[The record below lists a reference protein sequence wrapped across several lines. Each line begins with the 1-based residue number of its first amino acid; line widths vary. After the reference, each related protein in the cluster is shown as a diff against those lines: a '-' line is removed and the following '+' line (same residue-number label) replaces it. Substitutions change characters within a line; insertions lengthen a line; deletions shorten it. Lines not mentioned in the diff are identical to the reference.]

1 MKKLDIFIH
10 KGQGR
15 KPVAIFIHGL
25 AMDKDIWLEP
35 LETRV
40 IGKSVPLKFIA
51 SRKPRPRTEKIKG
64 LTTGRLPPNINII
77 WDVLRDHGYNL
88 ICWSQGRPV
97 GPISVAVGELR
108 EVIRIVHDIFGNRSI
123 ALIGHSRGGLVARKF
138 MESGD
143 KSIRALITIGTPH
156 KGSTLSRI
164 EKVLVPVANIAK
176 KILPEDTHSTL
187 ARIMKSI
194 HDLVSGEALKELMPD
209 AEFFKRLKDRPIRGV
224 RYISFGGKKT
234 ELLKI
239 YRWKKTG
246 EFYTPVPLISIPD
259 SVIKRLPSSMVP
271 EELRPGHGDILV
283 TTESS
288 VMPWAEAH
296 FDVRANH
303 FSLLWNRKVI
313 NVISEVMKGI

>member
-1 MKKLDIFIH
+1 MKLDIFIH
-10 KGQGR
+10 RGHR
-15 KPVAIFIHGL
+15 RRPVAIFIHGL
-25 AMDKDIWLEP
+25 AMDKNIWLEP

-51 SRKPRPRTEKIKG
+51 SKKPRPRIKKIKG
-64 LTTGRLPPNINII
+64 LTTGKIPTNIKIV
-77 WDVLRDHGYNL
+77 WDILRDKDYNL
-88 ICWSQGRPV
+88 ICWSQRRPV
-97 GPISVAVGELR
+97 GPISVAVDELK
-108 EVIRIVHDIFGNRSI
+108 EIVKIAHDVFGNHSI

-164 EKVLVPVANIAK
+164 EKVLVPVAHISKN
-176 KILPEDTHSTL
+176 ILPEDTHSTL
-187 ARIMKSI
+187 ARVMKSI
-194 HDLVSGEALKELMPD
+194 HELVSGKALKELMPEAD
-209 AEFFKRLKDRPIRGV
+209 FFRRLKDRPIKGV

-239 YRWKKTG
+239 YRWKKDG
-246 EFYTPVPLISIPD
+246 EFYKPVSLISIPD
-259 SVIKRLPSSMVP
+259 SIVKKLPLFRVP
-271 EELRPGHGDILV
+271 EELRPGQGDILV

-288 VMPWAEAH
+288 VMPWAETH
-296 FDVRANH
+296 FNVQANH

-313 NVISEVMKGI
+313 KVISEVMEEI